1 MFKQS
6 LRVSKYQIVHSGLK
20 NPYLF
25 TSSFSMR
32 SLLGGNSGRI
42 CERVYHK
49 EQLKVL
55 VFSKSFIAMSLLA
68 VAGTLWLSAA
78 NLHPLSVKAVDG
90 NLPGP
95 PTGFLLNEK
104 SQK

>member
-1 MFKQS
+1 MA
-6 LRVSKYQIVHSGLK
+6 G
-20 NPYLF
+20 
-25 TSSFSMR
+25 
-32 SLLGGNSGRI
+32 
-42 CERVYHK
+42 ERVYHEK
-49 EQLKVL
+49 QLKVL
-55 VFSKSFIAMSLLA
+55 VFGKSFIAMSLLA

-95 PTGFLLNEK
+95 PTGFLQNEK